1 MIRLNSFADLYS
13 VLLKRGYKREG
24 LQEAIDNFIA
34 GYTARR
40 AAGAADYNT
49 FEWITEALAPEWV
62 TLDIKHTKGPDLETL
77 FIIR

>member
-34 GYTARR
+34 GYMVRR
-40 AAGAADYNT
+40 AAGAADYNI